1 MKADISNFEDIVLF
15 VDGFYSKVNQDELIG
30 PIFDAVIT
38 DWNPHLAKMYDFW
51 NAVLFGVAGFKGNP
65 FARHAPLPLQKNHF
79 ERWLLLFEQTIGEH
93 FSGELA
99 DETKKKAG
107 MMAEMFLSKLSHM
120 KDGSDRVIV

>member
-38 DWNPHLAKMYDFW
+38 DWNSHLAKMYDFW

-79 ERWLLLFEQTIGEH
+79 ERWLLLFEQTIDEH

>member
-1 MKADISNFEDIVLF
+1 
-15 VDGFYSKVNQDELIG
+15 
-30 PIFDAVIT
+30 
-38 DWNPHLAKMYDFW
+38 MYDFW

-79 ERWLLLFEQTIGEH
+79 ERWLLLFEQTIDEH
-93 FSGELA
+93 YSGELA

-120 KDGSDRVIV
+120 KGGSGRIIV

>member
-30 PIFDAVIT
+30 PIFHAVIT

-65 FARHAPLPLQKNHF
+65 FARHAPLPIQKVHF
-79 ERWLLLFEQTIGEH
+79 ERWLLLFEQTIDEH
-93 FSGELA
+93 FLGALA
-99 DETKKKAG
+99 NETKKKAG
-107 MMAEMFLSKLSHM
+107 MMAEMFLSKLSYM
-120 KDGSDRVIV
+120 KGGSDTVIV

>member
-1 MKADISNFEDIVLF
+1 MKADINNFEDIVVF

-38 DWNPHLAKMYDFW
+38 AWNPHLAKMYDFW

-65 FARHAPLPLQKNHF
+65 FARHAPLPLQKVHF
-79 ERWLLLFEQTIGEH
+79 ERWLLLFEQTIDEY
-93 FSGELA
+93 FSGTLA

-120 KDGSDRVIV
+120 KGGSDRIIV

>member
-38 DWNPHLAKMYDFW
+38 DWNSHLAKMYDFW

-79 ERWLLLFEQTIGEH
+79 ERWLLLFEQTIDEH

-120 KDGSDRVIV
+120 KGGSDRVIV

>member
-38 DWNPHLAKMYDFW
+38 DWNPHLTKMYDFW

-65 FARHAPLPLQKNHF
+65 FARHAPLPLQKVHF
-79 ERWLLLFEQTIGEH
+79 ERWLLLFEQTIDEH

-120 KDGSDRVIV
+120 KGGSDRVIV

>member
-1 MKADISNFEDIVLF
+1 MKVDISNFEDIVLF

-30 PIFDAVIT
+30 PIFHAVIT

-65 FARHAPLPLQKNHF
+65 FARHALLPLQKNHF
-79 ERWLLLFEQTIGEH
+79 QRWLLLFEQTIDEH
-93 FSGELA
+93 FSGALA

-107 MMAEMFLSKLSHM
+107 MMAEMFLSKLSYM
-120 KDGSDRVIV
+120 KGGSDRVIV

>member
-15 VDGFYSKVNQDELIG
+15 VDSFYSKVNQDELIG

-65 FARHAPLPLQKNHF
+65 FAMHAPLPLQKVHF
-79 ERWLLLFEQTIGEH
+79 ERWLLLFEQTIDEH
-93 FSGELA
+93 FSGALA

-107 MMAEMFLSKLSHM
+107 MMAELFLSKLSYM
-120 KDGSDRVIV
+120 RGGSDRVIV